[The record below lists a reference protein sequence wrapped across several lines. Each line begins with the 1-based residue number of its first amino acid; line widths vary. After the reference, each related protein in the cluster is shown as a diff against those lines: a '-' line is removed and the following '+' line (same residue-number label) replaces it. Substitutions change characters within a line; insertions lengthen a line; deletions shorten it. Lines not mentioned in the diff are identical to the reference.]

1 MQQLSFAVIG
11 AGNGGQAIA
20 GHLALKGYKVN
31 LYNRTFQKLIPII
44 EKCGIELEGEV
55 KGFGKLN
62 VITDDIEKAIKDVDI
77 VLVVVP
83 ASAHYKLAENILPYL
98 RDGQIIVLNPGRTGG
113 ALEVYNVIKKRE
125 NLDVVIAETDTFIYA
140 CRSSMGKAKI
150 YKIKEVVSVAAIPK
164 DKTEMVVGK
173 LNIAFSQF
181 VPAQNVLETSFNNFG
196 AVFHPTP
203 TLLNAARIETTKGNF
218 EYYREGISPSVA
230 KILEKIDNERMMV
243 AKALGVNTIS
253 AKRWLKE
260 SYNSEGENL
269 YEAIQKTK
277 AYVGLLAPQTLDCR
291 YIFED
296 VPMSL
301 VPMSSIG
308 KEIGIKTPTID
319 AVIHLASIMH
329 GKDYWKI
336 GRTAKKLGI
345 KGMTAEEIIELVEGK
360 RREVTI
366 A

>member
-1 MQQLSFAVIG
+1 MKQLSFAVVG

-20 GHLALKGYKVN
+20 GHLALKGHKVN
-31 LYNRTFQKLIPII
+31 LYNRTYQKLLPII
-44 EKCGIELEGEV
+44 EKGGIELEGEV
-55 KGFGKLN
+55 KGFGKLS

-77 VLVVVP
+77 ILVAVP
-83 ASAHYKLAENILPYL
+83 ASAHYKIAEEMLPYL
-98 RDGQIIVLNPGRTGG
+98 KDGQIVVLTPGRTGG
-113 ALEVYNVIKKRE
+113 ALEFYNIIRRRE
-125 NLDVVIAETDTFIYA
+125 DLDVIIAETDTLIYA
-140 CRSSMGKAKI
+140 CRSSMGKSKI
-150 YKIKEVVSVAAIPK
+150 FMVKEVVAVAAIPT
-164 DKTEMVVGK
+164 DKTEMVVEA
-173 LNIAFSQF
+173 LNTAFPQF
-181 VPAQNVLETSFNNFG
+181 IPAQNVLETSLNNFG
-196 AVFHPTP
+196 AVFHPAP
-203 TLLNAARIETTKGNF
+203 TILNAARIETTQGNF
-218 EYYREGISPSVA
+218 EFYREGISPSVA

-260 SYNSEGENL
+260 SYNAEGENL
-269 YEAIQKTK
+269 YEAIQNTK

-319 AVIHLASIMH
+319 AVIHLASVMH
-329 GKDYWKI
+329 GKDYWNI
-336 GRTAKKLGI
+336 GRTAEKLGI
-345 KGMTAEEIIELVEGK
+345 QGKTVEEIIELVEGK
-360 RREVTI
+360 RKEVTI